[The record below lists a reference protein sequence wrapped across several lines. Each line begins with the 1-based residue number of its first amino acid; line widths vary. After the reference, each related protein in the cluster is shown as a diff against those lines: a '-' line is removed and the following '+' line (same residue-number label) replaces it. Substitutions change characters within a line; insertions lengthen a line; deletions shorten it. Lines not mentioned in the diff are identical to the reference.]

1 MKLLRRYLI
10 SHVLM
15 AIAVVTLALTGL
27 QIFILFVNQL
37 QDIGKGGYD
46 FFVAM
51 KVVGFQLPYQIYLF
65 FPIASLLGVLLGLG
79 MMAHHRELV
88 VMRSAG
94 VSVTQITLAILQVA
108 FILMLLVTWLGE
120 SWIPQFNRLAV
131 DEKVQSIMGGQSLRT
146 QYGVWLR
153 DDNDFIFVGSAQTN
167 QLMTGLLQFHFDE
180 QHHLEHIMKM
190 QRLEWSKDH
199 WEAYGVEQTSFFP
212 DHTAVQHIDHMPWQG
227 KLQPTLMQ
235 LSNVTPDEMT
245 FKQLYRYISAHHDY
259 DQNISNETLVFWQR
273 LMQPFSTLVMM
284 LLGIPFIF
292 GPLRA
297 STIGGKMVLG
307 ACFGFTFYTFNHF
320 LGSMSQ
326 VFQLSP
332 IMAATLPTLLF
343 ALIGGAMLVRVR

>member
-1 MKLLRRYLI
+1 MKLLRRYLAT
-10 SHVLM
+10 HVLLSI
-15 AIAVVTLALTGL
+15 AIVTLALTGL

-79 MMAHHRELV
+79 MMANHRELV

-94 VSVTQITLAILQVA
+94 VSVTQITMVVLQVA
-108 FILMLLVTWLGE
+108 FILMLLITWLGE
-120 SWIPQFNRLAV
+120 SLIPQFNRLAV
-131 DEKVQSIMGGQSLRT
+131 DEKIQSIMKGQSLRT

-153 DDNDFIFVGSAQTN
+153 KQNNFIFIESADTN
-167 QLMTGLLQFHFDE
+167 QVMTGLLQFHFNE
-180 QHHLEHIMKM
+180 QHQLAFIQKMK
-190 QRLEWSKDH
+190 RLEWRNGY
-199 WEAYGVEQTSFFP
+199 WEAYGVEQTTFYP
-212 DHTAVQHIDHMPWQG
+212 DHTEVKQFSQMPWEG
-227 KLQPTLMQ
+227 NLQPSLMK
-235 LSNVTPDEMT
+235 LSNVAADEMT
-245 FKQLYRYISAHHDY
+245 LKQLHRYISAHEGFK
-259 DQNISNETLVFWQR
+259 QNISNETLVFWQR
-273 LMQPFSTLVMM
+273 LMQPLSTMVMM
-284 LLGIPFIF
+284 LLAIPFIF

-307 ACFGFTFYTFNHF
+307 ACFGFIFYTFNHF

-343 ALIGGAMLVRVR
+343 AVIGGVMLLRVR